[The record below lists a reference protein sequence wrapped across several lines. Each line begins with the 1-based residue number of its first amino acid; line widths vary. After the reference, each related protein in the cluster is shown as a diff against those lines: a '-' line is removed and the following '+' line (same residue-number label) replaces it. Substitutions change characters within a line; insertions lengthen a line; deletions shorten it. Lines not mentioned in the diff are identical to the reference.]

1 MAVLAELDPRVL
13 SQLSELALASRPQLT
28 ARLRE
33 LGYTKLGPRLQLE
46 NALLQHAAAQ
56 PPTAPAPT
64 AADDASSAVLGRGL
78 RAAFDQRREEEE
90 AATLGEL
97 RARGGDC
104 AALRRLACEPDG
116 TALAERLRALGF
128 ERPHQHRSLQAALL
142 QLPSA
147 PPTAAP
153 ASAPVND
160 DERLVVSSAIA
171 DPARSSRA
179 FDTSARRCAR
189 TFPSAPRFSRVSRS
203 ASLSSSTVAPPP
215 TAPDMP
221 PRAEFWTG
229 TRLSATRTTRA
240 KERGAVPRERP
251 GEGGSPGRRGEG
263 KGASR
268 EDASSSRGGSAPEA
282 PRVLHLNRDA
292 FGA

>member
-1 MAVLAELDPRVL
+1 MAVLEALDPRVL

-116 TALAERLRALGF
+116 TALAERVPEMPLDMIEPLRV
-128 ERPHQHRSLQAALL
+128 ERLL
-142 QLPSA
+142 RMA
-147 PPTAAP
+147 DNARTWPPTFFLI
-153 ASAPVND
+153 AS
-160 DERLVVSSAIA
+160 
-171 DPARSSRA
+171 
-179 FDTSARRCAR
+179 
-189 TFPSAPRFSRVSRS
+189 
-203 ASLSSSTVAPPP
+203 
-215 TAPDMP
+215 
-221 PRAEFWTG
+221 
-229 TRLSATRTTRA
+229 
-240 KERGAVPRERP
+240 
-251 GEGGSPGRRGEG
+251 
-263 KGASR
+263 
-268 EDASSSRGGSAPEA
+268 
-282 PRVLHLNRDA
+282 
-292 FGA
+292 

>member
-128 ERPHQHRSLQAALL
+128 GQPHQHRALQAALL
-142 QLPSA
+142 QLPPA

-153 ASAPVND
+153 ASAPAND
-160 DERLVVSSAIA
+160 DERLVVR
-171 DPARSSRA
+171 PTTEARA
-179 FDTSARRCAR
+179 
-189 TFPSAPRFSRVSRS
+189 
-203 ASLSSSTVAPPP
+203 
-215 TAPDMP
+215 
-221 PRAEFWTG
+221 AEQ
-229 TRLSATRTTRA
+229 LSA
-240 KERGAVPRERP
+240 EAVEAL
-251 GEGGSPGRRGEG
+251 
-263 KGASR
+263 GASR
-268 EDASSSRGGSAPEA
+268 PADAARLWTQALVLARDDATSNRSAARLLLGRADGALADAERAVALRPRWAKAHSRVGAARRARRRGG
-282 PRVLHLNRDA
+282 RGV
-292 FGA
+292 GI